1 MPHCY
6 STVSNM
12 RRYGQQLQN
21 QILLFYC
28 IFLSPLPHISLS
40 PSTLSHF
47 FSLCHSLSL
56 PSPPYLRKLLKI
68 TPVLAADLTASCSS
82 PHRRHPQPSSPTFR
96 SLLIGL
102 WVWDLGWVSMW
113 VLGQHFGSVL
123 CGLWVEVLGRLGW
136 GFRPIVGWVWLVG

>member
-21 QILLFYC
+21 QILLFHC
-28 IFLSPLPHISLS
+28 VFLSPLPHISLS
-40 PSTLSHF
+40 SSTLSHF

-68 TPVLAADLTASCSS
+68 TPVLAAILPPHFLVLPANLTASCSN
-82 PHRRHPQPSSPTFR
+82 PRRRHPQASSSTFR

-113 VLGQHFGSVL
+113 VLGQHFGSAL
-123 CGLWVEVLGRLGW
+123 CGLWVEVLGRLG
-136 GFRPIVGWVWLVG
+136 